1 MKKRALIVIGVVLI
15 SGTLVFAD
23 NSTKDKNE
31 PSLNREYVD
40 LKDISNVKDY
50 NNKVKEAFDNLL
62 NKEKKY
68 EYIKRIYC
76 DGSYLERYKDLSN
89 GNYRDDGY
97 DKEGKFV
104 TRDLYDSKD
113 LQGKSSRTTMFK
125 NKNGDWEGYKYLFTN
140 EEERA
145 GITSDI
151 DDICKYYIYISQT
164 EKDNYTH
171 KEEVDG
177 LIMYT
182 CDDNIHSVYV
192 NPDTNMISKIE
203 DKSNHTHNHKICFTK
218 GFEFEIPD
226 TIEKEDLSINAK
238 NKENIDLSKIKL
250 SIEKE
255 EDVKGAPVG

>member
-23 NSTKDKNE
+23 NSTKDNNE
-31 PSLNREYVD
+31 PSLNSEYVD
-40 LKDISNVKDY
+40 LKDISSVKDN

-76 DGSYLERYKDLSN
+76 DGSYLERYRDLSN

-113 LQGKSSRTTMFK
+113 LQDKSSKTTMFK

-140 EEERA
+140 EGEERA
-145 GITSDI
+145 GITSEI
-151 DDICKYYIYISQT
+151 DDICKDYISQT
-164 EKDNYTH
+164 IKENYTH

-182 CDDNIHSVYV
+182 CDDNTHSVYV
-192 NPDTNMISKIE
+192 NPDTKMISKIE
-203 DKSNHTHNHKICFTK
+203 EKSNHTHSINNHSIYFTK
-218 GFEFEIPD
+218 GFEFEVPD
-226 TIEKEDLSINAK
+226 TIEKE
-238 NKENIDLSKIKL
+238 
-250 SIEKE
+250 
-255 EDVKGAPVG
+255 EDIKGAPVG